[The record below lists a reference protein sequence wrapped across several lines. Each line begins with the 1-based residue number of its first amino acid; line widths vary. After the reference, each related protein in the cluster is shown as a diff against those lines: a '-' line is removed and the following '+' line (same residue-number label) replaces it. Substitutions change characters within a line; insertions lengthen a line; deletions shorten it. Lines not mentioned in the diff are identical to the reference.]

1 MVLIYL
7 ARQLVISFFFIIFDV
22 VTEVIYPINMKS
34 ICYRRVNFHQ
44 LSVIW
49 HKEIQWKSY
58 HFYATFIC
66 LNLFFFVLFNIILFH
81 LTLFS
86 FFLFYF
92 ILFWF
97 GLVPYDMK
105 QTNTPSSFHYPPP
118 ANFVFNL
125 YDIHGSGSIPG
136 NEALIMLYEIYGE
149 NYFKEGSK
157 RRYDLFNFFS
167 LFFFVFVS
175 IQFWLFCAWLVS
187 IYFIFIVLT
196 LFYLFYFTFYYHC
209 RHLNISLFFPLCHF
223 YFFSQEIIMQLFGR
237 TDETIP
243 IDKKRFLDFT
253 RNQLS
258 FLYIASSVQK
268 LIITGTI
275 YFYSFTY
282 FRISF
287 LKFIFILLLVY
298 FCAILSSYFV
308 LITFSNNS
316 SIFLNEFLFYF

>member
-1 MVLIYL
+1 M
-7 ARQLVISFFFIIFDV
+7 
-22 VTEVIYPINMKS
+22 
-34 ICYRRVNFHQ
+34 
-44 LSVIW
+44 IW
-49 HKEIQWKSY
+49 HKEIQQKSY
-58 HFYATFIC
+58 HLYPTLIC
-66 LNLFFFVLFNIILFH
+66 LNLLFFVLFNIILFH

-92 ILFWF
+92 ILVWYHMIWSK
-97 GLVPYDMK
+97 LILHPR
-105 QTNTPSSFHYPPP
+105 SFTPP

-175 IQFWLFCAWLVS
+175 IQFWWFCAWLVS
-187 IYFIFIVLT
+187 IGSIFLILFFLIFLI

-209 RHLNISLFFPLCHF
+209 RHINISLFFPLCHF

-275 YFYSFTY
+275 YSYLSAY
-282 FRISF
+282 FHLFHF
-287 LKFIFILLLVY
+287 LNLCLIYCSLLSAPFCVFIFYWWRSRI
-298 FCAILSSYFV
+298 
-308 LITFSNNS
+308 
-316 SIFLNEFLFYF
+316 IFPFF